1 MDKLILT
8 ALMLATIVVLK
19 AVGIYI
25 IGTCALG
32 MLESGVTF
40 LESIIMSAG
49 FIMFGMEVKN
59 G

>member
-1 MDKLILT
+1 MEKLILT
-8 ALMLATIVVLK
+8 ALMLATILVLK
-19 AVGIYI
+19 SVGIYI